1 MSRTDNRVFLMG
13 KVVRGPIASQPN
25 GKLRINFQLELMY
38 RNKDKGLVTKP
49 WVLSCGNQAEKDYQ
63 NIKNGDI
70 VAVSGRIITP
80 QRKVEYYVIPNPED
94 KEQLMVIDLEDEN
107 CPDFDDAELKKLT
120 MNITDTKV
128 MADDVWYFPK
138 FVEMLTDE
146 ERKRLFSYKVLKEV
160 ASSLDVKE
168 KRDYDPDVDED

>member
-25 GKLRINFQLELMY
+25 GKLRISYQLELMH

-49 WVLSCGNQAEKDYQ
+49 WILSCGNQAEKDYQ

-80 QRKVEYYVIPNPED
+80 TRKQELYVIPDPND
-94 KEQLMVIDLEDEN
+94 SEQLMVVDPEDDE
-107 CPDFDDAELKKLT
+107 CPDFDENLMKRLT
-120 MNITDTKV
+120 LSTVETKV
-128 MADDVWYFPK
+128 MTDDVWYFPK
-138 FVEMLTDE
+138 FVEMLTDD
-146 ERKRLFSYKVLKEV
+146 ERKKLFSYKVLKEV
-160 ASSLDVKE
+160 AASLEIKE
-168 KRDYDPDVDED
+168 KRDYDPDIDED